1 MSIKLSG
8 KVFFGT
14 LLVTLRG
21 KMLEKYIV
29 RLSREERSIL
39 FQSLKDEKASKEK
52 LNRAR
57 ILLKADCGEEGE
69 CWKDTDIAEALY
81 VSVKTVERVRKS
93 LVEEGF
99 ENTINRKL
107 LPYGNRE
114 KIIRG
119 DEEAYLI
126 AITCNEPPE
135 GHVRWTL
142 SLLADRMVECKYVE
156 SISRNTIGRALK
168 KMNLNLGKIKN
179 GA

>member
-1 MSIKLSG
+1 MKE
-8 KVFFGT
+8 KYN
-14 LLVTLRG
+14 VTLS
-21 KMLEKYIV
+21 KD
-29 RLSREERSIL
+29 ERSIL
-39 FQSLKDEKASKEK
+39 FQVLKEEKASKEK

-69 CWKDTDIAEALY
+69 FWKDTDIAEALY
-81 VSVKTVERVRKS
+81 VNVKTVERVRRS

-99 ENTINRKL
+99 EDTINRKL
-107 LPYGNRE
+107 IPYGNRE
-114 KIIRG
+114 RIIKG

-156 SISRNTIGRALK
+156 SISPDTIGRALK